1 MKEFIVKNKTYIIIV
16 VIVLLSVSSIVIEN
30 INSKDK
36 VEINN
41 EVLEKNKYENKIC
54 VYISGEV
61 VKPGVYYIEEGSR
74 VNALV
79 DIAGGFTK
87 EADIQDI
94 NLAEIV
100 NDSDKI
106 DIPKIINDEYDNT
119 SNEVEASSSYGKI
132 NINTASLEELQSL
145 NGIGEATAEKII
157 QYRQNSRFEKIED
170 ILNVNGIGTSKYELI
185 KEYICI
191 N

>member
-16 VIVLLSVSSIVIEN
+16 IIAVLSVSSVVIEN
-30 INSKDK
+30 INSKNK

-41 EVLEKNKYENKIC
+41 EVLEKDKYENKIC
-54 VYISGEV
+54 AYIAGEV
-61 VKPGVYYIEEGSR
+61 ANPGVYYIEEGSR
-74 VNALV
+74 VNTLV

-106 DIPKIINDEYDNT
+106 DIPKIANDEYDNT
-119 SNEVEASSSYGKI
+119 FNEEEGSSSSIKI
-132 NINTASLEELQSL
+132 NINTASLDELQSL
-145 NGIGEATAEKII
+145 NGIGEATAKKII
-157 QYRQNSRFEKIED
+157 EYRQNSKFEKIED
-170 ILNVNGIGTSKYELI
+170 ILNVSGIGSSKYELI